1 MKFTKGA
8 VAGFIFGTVLV
19 YSIGHIK
26 IKHIPWM
33 VRIFEADNQAK
44 ALTKKETMAWLN
56 DQAAEL
62 VILRSFIAINGD
74 VGADEFLTHIEE
86 IKLRALTDPV
96 YANLL
101 LRLKSASD

>member
-26 IKHIPWM
+26 ISRIPWM
-33 VRIFEADNQAK
+33 MRIYEADRQVK
-44 ALTKKETMAWLN
+44 ALTKKETMVWLN

-62 VILRSFIAINGD
+62 EILRSFIAIDGED
-74 VGADEFLTHIEE
+74 SAEEFMTHIEE
-86 IKLRALTDPV
+86 VHRRAMTDPV

-101 LRLKSASD
+101 AKLRSASD